1 MNGLTKR
8 NKMAQ
13 HNYYWS
19 CSPFA
24 DWLRGTEK
32 LKMGTSEEW
41 DNWTTAA
48 KMKHNFRYWL
58 AEDFLS
64 DLQDFVTWPER
75 KLNDIRYYVNNRWI
89 TRSHA
94 LTAHPRDIKP
104 GNWCDV
110 GNRFLP
116 CLFNELVDFVE
127 IEQAWHHCIWSDEM
141 KTKYNVP
148 WYRKGW
154 LRLRTWRC
162 PEAGMEYLRWAET
175 LTNEEFLEEGE
186 KHKAEPTY
194 QAKAAKEII
203 ELYTWWTTTYRNRPD
218 PYEASGWSAHCDAM
232 RVKYPGSFFSSL
244 NSKDP
249 EDRKASDKAHK
260 LLQKIE
266 AAYAKEDEAMMIR
279 LIKIRESLWT

>member
-1 MNGLTKR
+1 MR
-8 NKMAQ
+8 S
-13 HNYYWS
+13 HYWT
-19 CSPFA
+19 CSKFA
-24 DWLRGTEK
+24 DWLRGSPK
-32 LKMGTSEEW
+32 LKCGTSEEW
-41 DNWTTAA
+41 DAWYASSA
-48 KMKHNFRYWL
+48 KAHPIRYWI
-58 AEDFLS
+58 AEEGLDH
-64 DLQDFVTWPER
+64 LQTIVHYIPD
-75 KLNDIRYYVNNRWI
+75 KLNDVRYYINNRWV
-89 TRSHA
+89 TCSHA

-104 GNWCDV
+104 GTWRDV

-127 IEQAWHHCIWSDEM
+127 IEQAWHHCIWSDDA
-141 KTKYNVP
+141 KTKFNVP

-203 ELYTWWTTTYRNRPD
+203 ELYTWWTVTYRNRPD
-218 PYEASGWSAHCDAM
+218 PMDASGWSAHCDAM
-232 RVKYPGSFFSSL
+232 REKYPGSFFSSL

-249 EDRKASDKAHK
+249 ADRKASDKAHK
-260 LLQKIE
+260 LLTKIE
-266 AAYAKEDEAMMIR
+266 KAYEKEDEEMMIR